1 MLHINSKSLILNLS
15 NMKINYLKLGIM
27 ALMIM
32 AGTAIQAQTTSGADN
47 VAQGDA
53 AGVSVK
59 LIDNK
64 GTIKYLQANNGITT
78 LTSTEADNKTTTTW
92 QLGGSLV
99 DDTYIDVEGNV
110 FSLDG
115 LKLETATNAATTAT
129 GGTGHAAGT
138 TTTLST
144 DTGWTLV
151 VRDEA
156 TGELKK
162 LLATDLVSGIRKEHT
177 QATDA
182 SANVAIT
189 VTGLPAL
196 TAGTTDAK
204 LFVYRNGAK
213 LRTGTDFVATADT
226 VTITYSATDLP
237 MYKDD
242 VIEIQYIK

>member
-1 MLHINSKSLILNLS
+1 
-15 NMKINYLKLGIM
+15 MKINYIKLGIM

-32 AGTAIQAQTTSGADN
+32 AGTAIQAQTASGADN

-53 AGVSVK
+53 AGPSIK

-99 DDTYIDVEGNV
+99 DNTYIDVEGKV

-115 LKLETATNAATTAT
+115 LKLETATNAASSATTQ
-129 GGTGHAAGT
+129 TGHAAGTT

-162 LLATDLVSGIRKEHT
+162 LLATDLVSGIYKTHT
-177 QATDA
+177 QSADATAAQVID
-182 SANVAIT
+182 IT

-196 TAGTTDAK
+196 TAATTNAK

-213 LRTGTDFVATADT
+213 LRSTTDFTASAGKI
-226 VTITYSATDLP
+226 TITQSADIP
-237 MYKDD
+237 MYLNDI
-242 VIEIQYIK
+242 VEVQYIK

>member
-1 MLHINSKSLILNLS
+1 MNNNNQIF
-15 NMKINYLKLGIM
+15 KINIM
-27 ALMIM
+27 KSNYVKKGFLALMLIT
-32 AGTAIQAQTTSGADN
+32 GTVMQAQTTSGADN
-47 VAQGDA
+47 VAQSDK

-64 GTIKYLQANNGITT
+64 GTIKYMQSNNGITT
-78 LTSTEADNKTTTTW
+78 LTSTESDNKTTTTW
-92 QLGGSLV
+92 QLGGALV
-99 DDTYIDVEGNV
+99 DNTYIDVEGKV

-115 LKLETATNAATTAT
+115 LKLESATNAATSST
-129 GGTGHAAGT
+129 GGTGHIAGT

-151 VRDEA
+151 VRDEE

-162 LLATDLVSGIRKEHT
+162 LLATDLISGIHVPYT
-177 QATDA
+177 QTADATSD
-182 SANVAIT
+182 VAIT
-189 VTGLPAL
+189 VTGLPVL
-196 TAGTTDAK
+196 TQGSTLAK

-213 LRTGTDFVATADT
+213 LRSGTDFVATADT